1 MYLETEELGLARL
14 LRVYGSACEVLES
27 DGFRRLRA
35 ANGLRWL
42 GNTRPACSRG
52 RDAAFLS
59 QASRRGR
66 QPPSLPR
73 AVSLRHDGHEEHTNL
88 ACRRIHAQ
96 FWTRRATTARSRCR
110 GPRAGDAKSSPADP
124 PDTPVG
130 RPPGAVWPLGPR
142 SGPLGCEYSTKPQGR
157 VQGVSCIAPARG
169 ARALRDGCGDS
180 HEGRKHPT
188 GNTAWKHPDR
198 IPLSLVNRA
207 GQGPDRP
214 HRRRTQSRLRRPGPS
229 PIHREGRSRP
239 SLRQRRPLRPLPRGW
254 ASPGPASPPFAS
266 QSSS

>member
-1 MYLETEELGLARL
+1 MLLVAVVSEGDGPRET
-14 LRVYGSACEVLES
+14 
-27 DGFRRLRA
+27 RRL
-35 ANGLRWL
+35 
-42 GNTRPACSRG
+42 PARVEKPG
-52 RDAAFLS
+52 RETL
-59 QASRRGR
+59 
-66 QPPSLPR
+66 
-73 AVSLRHDGHEEHTNL
+73 
-88 ACRRIHAQ
+88 
-96 FWTRRATTARSRCR
+96 RRAHASTPGACYRTTSAHSRP
-110 GPRAGDAKSSPADP
+110 GAAKSSPADP

-130 RPPGAVWPLGPR
+130 RPRGAVWPLGPR
-142 SGPLGCEYSTKPQGR
+142 SGPQGCEYSTKPQGR